1 MNLLDNWK
9 SVVVDNYA
17 NFDGR
22 ARRSEYW
29 YFVLVQV
36 IISFILQLLDLVLVA
51 AADLPVAPLG
61 TLFGIAMLVPGLAVA
76 VRRLHDTGRSGW
88 WLLVALI
95 PILGWIYIIYLYVIE
110 GTQGPNEYGEDPKA
124 GER

>member
-88 WLLVALI
+88 
-95 PILGWIYIIYLYVIE
+95 
-110 GTQGPNEYGEDPKA
+110 
-124 GER
+124 